1 MYTVRTAGAHQWSEA
16 LPQASHFVVSSSFS
30 PLVTRCP
37 LFTFLGLPLYL
48 NVILPSLVPVRCL
61 APIQVASPKEQTDQN
76 WFEFFLLRE
85 NWLGWDTFP
94 SKLVRM
100 CRSSLSG
107 SGRFQCPLGRVLALF
122 FIYDLWNSCLTED
135 LGSLTFTFFLNYEK
149 IQTHKRM
156 QKNILNPYR
165 ILSSSFK
172 NYQPILTPMLTF
184 GKRHGD
190 TTHLPVLRSAG
201 S

>member
-1 MYTVRTAGAHQWSEA
+1 MDQAPGEKPESLPQHCPFSGDLVSLARTQGGTGGAVYTVRTAGAHQWSEA

-107 SGRFQCPLGRVLALF
+107 SGRF
-122 FIYDLWNSCLTED
+122 
-135 LGSLTFTFFLNYEK
+135 
-149 IQTHKRM
+149 
-156 QKNILNPYR
+156 
-165 ILSSSFK
+165 
-172 NYQPILTPMLTF
+172 
-184 GKRHGD
+184 
-190 TTHLPVLRSAG
+190 
-201 S
+201 